1 MSNTLYTA
9 TQNCLETVQKKAKEL
24 GLEIE
29 IESDYYWYERV
40 KTYQWK
46 DIIEKRTSEPV
57 IINQI
62 EVDELH
68 GEYNLCPAI
77 QEKQIRQ
84 ILLAFQ
90 EVLGENPEHIKFDG
104 FLNTP
109 FENEKEMLDVANTCG
124 LIQKAKSKAEALCQ
138 KYLNELNPMFDR
150 EPIQV
155 LEELTEIINKL

>member
-29 IESDYYWYERV
+29 LKNDYKISLAVGTLYTQY
-40 KTYQWK
+40 
-46 DIIEKRTSEPV
+46 SGEPLRG
-57 IINQI
+57 
-62 EVDELH
+62 EL
-68 GEYNLCPAI
+68 PAI
-77 QEKQIRQ
+77 QAPQIKQ